1 MYSSAYEYSVS
12 VLSSVV
18 SVAMVQDSD
27 VVGEGDG
34 TIQVCAVLTGPA
46 GGTEREI
53 VAEALATNIQNAG
66 KYNNCKKGERN
77 YTLIWC
83 ML

>member
-1 MYSSAYEYSVS
+1 MNE
-12 VLSSVV
+12 
-18 SVAMVQDSD
+18 DSN

-53 VAEALATNIQNAG
+53 VAEALATNIQKAG
-66 KYNNCKKGERN
+66 KYNNYKEGERIYSFGVCFDVASIIAPN
-77 YTLIWC
+77 D
-83 ML
+83 

>member
-1 MYSSAYEYSVS
+1 MYSCAYKYSFS

-18 SVAMVQDSD
+18 SVAMNEDSN

-46 GGTEREI
+46 GGTECEI
-53 VAEALATNIQNAG
+53 VAEALTTNIQKAG
-66 KYNNCKKGERN
+66 KYNNCKKGER
-77 YTLIWC
+77 IWC